1 MVEASHV
8 LEVSIRQPSAEITSF
23 VHARAFRPERIRNE
37 SFQREIRTP
46 EVATRQACACQ
57 KQLSGNSNRLRIA
70 FGIEHVSLTVRQRM
84 ADAHSFSRVRQ
95 RIG

>member
-8 LEVSIRQPSAEITSF
+8 LEVAIRQPSAEVTGL
-23 VHARAFRPERIRNE
+23 VHARAFRPERIPNE
-37 SFQREIRTP
+37 SFQREVRTS
-46 EVATRQACACQ
+46 EVAACQSCACQ
-57 KQLSGNSNRLRIA
+57 EQLSRNSDWLRISLA
-70 FGIEHVSLTVRQRM
+70 IEHVSLTVRQRM